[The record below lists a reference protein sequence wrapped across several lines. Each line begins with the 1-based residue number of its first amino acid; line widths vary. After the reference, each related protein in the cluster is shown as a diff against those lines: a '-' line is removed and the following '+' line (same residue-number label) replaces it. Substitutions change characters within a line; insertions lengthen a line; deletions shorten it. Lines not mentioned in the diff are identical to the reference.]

1 VRKNDY
7 FKGLVSLF
15 EDISTQNV
23 APASE
28 DNFNPDAGANVE
40 DDVQDVEISPET
52 TGDEQPNEDAINS
65 ELGDADY
72 LSAEGGFQPN
82 LPPAVD
88 SIEVSESK
96 KMAKLFDLFKDLLN
110 YSSVFHETLT
120 TINIDILDAEK
131 INKLRKNINHVD
143 QIIEKLKDYI
153 IKNFPTE
160 KYEKALYVYILLRT
174 ELMTVIKLLR
184 ESLDLNRVADL
195 EKDKIKKEK
204 E

>member
-72 LSAEGGFQPN
+72 LSTEGGFQPN

-88 SIEVSESK
+88 SVEVSESK

-195 EKDKIKKEK
+195 EKDKIKKE
-204 E
+204 